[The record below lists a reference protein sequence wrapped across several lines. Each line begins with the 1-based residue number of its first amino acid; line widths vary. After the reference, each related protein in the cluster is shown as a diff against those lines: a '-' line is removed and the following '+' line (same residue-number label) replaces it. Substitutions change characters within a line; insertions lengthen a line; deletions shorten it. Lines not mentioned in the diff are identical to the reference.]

1 MARVYLLKEEEQL
14 IFLSA
19 ILLRHPSE
27 SQLMWIFMLVS
38 AVFSPLSRDQRY
50 SYTNGFVPSVVP
62 KELGMPQAATV
73 CTSIWKSQDFYVDT
87 TKTLKSLSL
96 TLPIFCPGDK
106 LLKDLWFQSKQTYQV
121 THALATC
128 SLV

>member
-1 MARVYLLKEEEQL
+1 MVRVYLLKEEEKL
-14 IFLSA
+14 LFLSV

-38 AVFSPLSRDQRY
+38 AVLFPLSRDPRD
-50 SYTNGFVPSVVP
+50 SYTNGFVPSIVP

-73 CTSIWKSQDFYVDT
+73 CTSVCKSQAFYVDT

-96 TLPIFCPGDK
+96 NSSTGILPPSFV
-106 LLKDLWFQSKQTYQV
+106 LV
-121 THALATC
+121 TNY
-128 SLV
+128 